1 MMSGNIFFL
10 IYICSLKKQLSFF
23 FFRFYWVRFSWILH
37 GEMEGGGQCKKHPIV
52 HIKTNDYVS
61 FPPF

>member
-23 FFRFYWVRFSWILH
+23 FPVLL
-37 GEMEGGGQCKKHPIV
+37 GEIFL
-52 HIKTNDYVS
+52 D
-61 FPPF
+61 FAR